1 MHGTITKAISQ
12 MDNSL
17 LTGKYIKE
25 FISENEEVLKIIPA
39 DKVVPLYAEPD
50 TTFPFVVYTR
60 EIVPE
65 YTKDIL
71 TGNAVTFNVAVVSN
85 DYVQS
90 LELANA
96 VRNAIEGHYYKDEY
110 ITIGVIHVSNAYE
123 DTVSDAYIQRLTF
136 TMNVR

>member
-1 MHGTITKAISQ
+1 

-17 LTGKYIKE
+17 LTGKYLVK
-25 FISENEEVLKIIPA
+25 FITEDENVSKIITP
-39 DKVVPLYAEPD
+39 DKVYPIYAEPD

-60 EIVPE
+60 EVVPE

-71 TGNAVTFNVAVVSN
+71 TENNVTFNIAVVSN

-96 VRNAIEGHYYKDEY
+96 IRNAIESHYYNDDD
-110 ITIGVIHVSNAYE
+110 ISIGVIKLNNAYE
-123 DTVSDAYIQRLTF
+123 DTMIDAYIQRLTF
-136 TMNVR
+136 SINVK

>member
-1 MHGTITKAISQ
+1 

-17 LTGKYIKE
+17 LTGKYLAK
-25 FISENEEVLKIIPA
+25 FITENEEVLKIITK
-39 DKVVPLYAEPD
+39 DKVFPMYAEAD

-60 EIVPE
+60 DLIPT

-71 TGNAVTFNVAVVSN
+71 TDNTVTFNVAAVSN

-96 VRNAIEGHYYKDEY
+96 VRNAIESHYYKDDD
-110 ITIGVIHVSNAYE
+110 ITISTIKLNNAYE
-123 DTVSDAYIQRLTF
+123 DTVSDAYIQRMTF